1 MDDRDSHETWL
12 RDQEQNDDNNDL
24 ARTLF
29 ESDRWPDGC
38 PRLEALFRRAMRGNG
53 IYSQRLQDVFGEPA

>member
-1 MDDRDSHETWL
+1 MSGKEPYEIWL
-12 RDQEQNDDNNDL
+12 RDLEQNDDNNDV

-29 ESDRWPDGC
+29 ESGLPDGC

-53 IYSQRLQDVFGEPA
+53 VYSQRLQALLGEPA

>member
-1 MDDRDSHETWL
+1 MADRDPYETWL
-12 RDQEQNDDNNDL
+12 RDQEQNDDNNDR

-29 ESDRWPDGC
+29 ESGLFPDGC

-53 IYSQRLQDVFGEPA
+53 VYSQRLQAVFGDLA